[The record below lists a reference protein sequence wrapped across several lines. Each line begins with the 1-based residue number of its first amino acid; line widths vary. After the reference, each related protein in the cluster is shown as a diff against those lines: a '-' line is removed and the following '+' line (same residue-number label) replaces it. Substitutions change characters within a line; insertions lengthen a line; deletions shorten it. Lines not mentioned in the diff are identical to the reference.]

1 MEFKAS
7 SNVVES
13 SKMLTCCREFFNQS
27 PFICALRLENSV
39 TQTTKDVFVI
49 CQAPSYSTVFKI
61 TIVDGKLACHNQNHT
76 AYGMMDTFVCSDLD
90 DLREESF
97 PWHFI
102 CRDSTSIYA
111 VQDKTSDIH
120 ALSLDNGIS
129 CSFDA
134 ARPAGISFSIALVLT
149 DGPRIIA
156 ISDTLGLYILS
167 DTHEWKPHI
176 IQGSVDLENKNKWS
190 IVREYSND
198 SGSLPTS
205 PTGWSGSG
213 FLSGRSVFVEG
224 FIYTC
229 AERGLQAYQI
239 IKLQDSVYLGQHISL
254 EFSWHKCWERMR
266 MCLDYVGQDTTS
278 GAIMFCVVQG
288 NHYDRRPDAPLKHSL
303 LMTTI
308 QVKTERTSR
317 DTLKPVAVGHVSIG
331 TSFIDMDGGPIWT
344 CSCFAPSLS
353 RMEE

>member
-111 VQDKTSDIH
+111 VQDKT
-120 ALSLDNGIS
+120 N
-129 CSFDA
+129 
-134 ARPAGISFSIALVLT
+134 
-149 DGPRIIA
+149 GPRIIA

-303 LMTTI
+303 LMT
-308 QVKTERTSR
+308 
-317 DTLKPVAVGHVSIG
+317 
-331 TSFIDMDGGPIWT
+331 IDDHYPGQD
-344 CSCFAPSLS
+344 
-353 RMEE
+353 